1 MYGPAAAIGWPRRQE
16 VKDRIVSQGRIESP
30 VSTLTAH
37 LAMCVHLERMIL
49 VRELKGTSH
58 RTNNKSKHE
67 IARSP
72 RRVIGL
78 LAAFLVLLFGMAAG
92 AHAQSTFGSIR
103 GIVQDG
109 SGAVIPGAQVTL
121 HSIDENTDRKATSD
135 ETGNYILENVKAG
148 KYSLHA
154 KRDGFADSSIN
165 NIELAA
171 RQDLRFTLQMSI
183 AAQSTT
189 VEVSA
194 VSAAINTENATVGDM
209 KNTAEITELPLN
221 SRAATTSPVAALA
234 TSANVQ
240 QDSAGNFAI
249 GGATSNMVGLSVD
262 GISTVNVWTSGVSLA
277 AGAEGSNP
285 YPSSEGIA
293 EMKVTAFNN
302 NAEFSQVGDVT
313 FTTKAGTNVYHGSLF
328 EYLQNDAF
336 NATAYN
342 FPVKAPERFNTFGGS
357 LGGPFSI
364 PHFYNGHNK
373 TFFFFDYEGNRRSTS
388 QPELYTVPSMQDRQ
402 GNLSDLAAAGEI
414 PILNCTTSQAQS
426 NPNCPAA
433 NINPN
438 CPPGLPC
445 LVNPATGSL
454 QTGQPFSNYQIN
466 TSLNQSALTLLN
478 NYYPQPNATT
488 LGGGLNYET
497 LVPTP
502 SSTNGLDGRIDYVI
516 NQKQQVYAR
525 YNWKNLLVNTV
536 NPLLPN
542 DVDTEHDR
550 SFLFSHNYAI
560 TNRMVNEFRYGFTHS
575 ILSPYFSI
583 EGAAAIAQLGFEG
596 VNVSNHPTDGGF
608 PSIVFSD
615 GTNFTPIGRDHV
627 GPTYSS
633 TDELADNLTYTRG
646 KHTIRTGIDIRWA
659 RFAVPEI
666 ETPSDDYGL
675 FTFNQSIF
683 TGSSFGDLLLG
694 APNTTYFAVTGPRD
708 NAGGPQYG
716 FYGQDEWQM
725 SNRLTVNLG
734 LRLEILPP
742 FVDANGIQANFDPK
756 TNSII
761 VNSRLYTKM
770 GGPVLAFLQ
779 SFNACNAA
787 PAGWSA
793 PADRGYA
800 PSSAIPCTNVVSNEQ
815 EGVSTGLRQ
824 TYKGNLDPRISFAYR
839 PFGNDK
845 TVFRAGFGIFTV
857 TALGQLQN
865 NNESNPQASVYTYT
879 NMNASGTPSFQFPQ
893 VAPPGVAGQ
902 AQVGGGELE
911 QATDPHYRDAQAT
924 QWNATVERAITNTT
938 ALRVSYVGMS
948 SYRLNVTVNLNQ
960 QQPTTVAAPAAN
972 PNPIPFP
979 NWGTL
984 FSTENYGHQT
994 YQALETQVT
1003 QRVLRG
1009 LTYQANYTL
1018 AHDISDA
1025 QGDAPTAFQG
1035 ETRYGLA
1042 DENRFDIS
1050 ANRGNVIGTRRNRF
1064 LLTGTYELPFGQGRQ
1079 WSSQSRALRDILGGW
1094 NLNTITLLETGPY
1107 LTPTMSVSED
1117 QTNTNPAAA
1126 DVTVVRPDR
1135 IGNPIPQHR
1144 TRAGYFNI
1152 NAFAPPPA
1160 GAGRV
1165 GNASVGSLE
1174 GPGTAAVN
1182 AGLSKVL
1189 ELQENWRLRFEATFT
1204 NVLNHTNFAPPGTDI
1219 SNPTAFGAL
1228 TTTQTAASA
1237 GNRTGQIALRLDF

>member
-1 MYGPAAAIGWPRRQE
+1 M
-16 VKDRIVSQGRIESP
+16 
-30 VSTLTAH
+30 LTAH

-49 VRELKGTSH
+49 ARELAETSR
-58 RTNNKSKHE
+58 RTNMKSNRG
-67 IARSP
+67 IARNS
-72 RRVIGL
+72 RRVMGL
-78 LAAFLVLLFGMAAG
+78 VAALLVVLFGMTAG
-92 AHAQSTFGSIR
+92 AAAQSTFGSIR

-121 HSIDENTDRKATSD
+121 HSIDENTDRKVTSD
-135 ETGNYILENVKAG
+135 DTGNYILENVKAG

-165 NIELAA
+165 NIELNA
-171 RQDLRFTLQMSI
+171 RQDLRFALKMSI

-194 VSAAINTENATVGDM
+194 VSNAINTENATVGDM

-240 QDSAGNFAI
+240 QDSSGNFAI
-249 GGATSNMVGLSVD
+249 GGATSNMIGLSVD

-313 FTTKAGTNVYHGSLF
+313 FTTKAGTNAYHGSVF

-336 NATAYN
+336 NAATYN

-357 LGGPFSI
+357 LGGPLSI
-364 PHFYNGHNK
+364 PRLYNGHNK
-373 TFFFFDYEGNRRSTS
+373 TFFFVDYEGNRRSTS
-388 QPELYTVPSMQDRQ
+388 QSELYTVPSMQDRQ
-402 GNLSDLAAAGEI
+402 GNLSDLAST
-414 PILNCTTSQAQS
+414 L
-426 NPNCPAA
+426 
-433 NINPN
+433 
-438 CPPGLPC
+438 PGGVLI
-445 LVNPATGSL
+445 NPATGSSAEG
-454 QTGQPFSNYQIN
+454 TGQPFPNFQIP
-466 TSLNQSALTLLN
+466 TASLNQSALTLLN
-478 NYYPQPNATT
+478 TYYPLPNAN

-497 LVPTP
+497 LVPIP

-525 YNWKNLLVNTV
+525 FNWKNLLVNTV

-550 SFLFSHNYAI
+550 SFLASHNYTI
-560 TNRMVNEFRYGFTHS
+560 TNHMVNEFRYGFTHS

-583 EGAAAIAQLGFEG
+583 QGAAAISQLGFQG

-608 PSIVFSD
+608 PSIYFTD
-615 GTNFTPIGRDHV
+615 GTSFEPIGRDHV

-646 KHTIRTGIDIRWA
+646 KHTMRGGIDIRWA
-659 RFAVPEI
+659 RFEVPEI

-675 FTFNQSIF
+675 FTFNQSTF

-694 APNTTYFAVTGPRD
+694 LPTTTYFAVTGPRN

-716 FYGQDEWQM
+716 FYGQDEWQV
-725 SNRLTVNLG
+725 NNHLTLNFG
-734 LRLEILPP
+734 LRWEILPP
-742 FVDANGIQANFDPK
+742 FVDVNGQQANFDPK

-761 VNSRLYTKM
+761 VNRNLYNKE

-793 PADRGYA
+793 PADPGYA
-800 PSSAIPCTNVVSNEQ
+800 PVSGPCTQVVSNGQ
-815 EGVSTGLRQ
+815 EGLPPGLRQ
-824 TYKGNLDPRISFAYR
+824 TYKRNLDPRLSLAYR

-865 NNESNPQASVYTYT
+865 NNESNPVASVFTYSNPNSNPAAAIPIGAPT
-879 NMNASGTPSFQFPQ
+879 FSFPD
-893 VAPPGVAGQ
+893 VAPAADLGHAV
-902 AQVGGGELE
+902 VNGGELE
-911 QATDPHYRDAQAT
+911 QATNPRYRDAQAA
-924 QWNATVERAITNTT
+924 QWNATVERAITSTM

-948 SYRLNVTVNLNQ
+948 SYRLAVTVNLNQ
-960 QQPTTVAAPAAN
+960 QPPTTVQLPLPN
-972 PNPIPFP
+972 PNAIPFP
-979 NWGTL
+979 NWGTI
-984 FSTENYGHQT
+984 FSTENYGHET
-994 YQALETQVT
+994 YQSMEAQVT
-1003 QRVLRG
+1003 QRAFHG

-1018 AHDISDA
+1018 AHDLSDA

-1042 DENRFDIS
+1042 DENGFDIS
-1050 ANRGNVIGTRRNRF
+1050 GNRGNVVGTRRNRV

-1079 WSSQSRALRDILGGW
+1079 WSSQSRLLRETLGGW
-1094 NLNTITLLETGPY
+1094 NLNTITLLESGPY
-1107 LTPTMSVSED
+1107 LTPTMSVSLD
-1117 QTNTNPAAA
+1117 QTNTDPSAAGIS
-1126 DVTVVRPDR
+1126 VVRPDR
-1135 IGNPIPQHR
+1135 VGNPIPQHR
-1144 TRAGYFNI
+1144 TRAEYFNI
-1152 NAFAPPPA
+1152 SAFAPPPA

-1189 ELQENWRLRFEATFT
+1189 ELRESLRLRFEATFT
-1204 NVLNHTNFAPPGTDI
+1204 NVLNHTNLAPPVTDI
-1219 SNPTAFGAL
+1219 SNSGIFGAL
-1228 TTTQTAASA
+1228 TAAQTAESA
-1237 GNRTGQIALRLDF
+1237 GNRTGQLALRLDF